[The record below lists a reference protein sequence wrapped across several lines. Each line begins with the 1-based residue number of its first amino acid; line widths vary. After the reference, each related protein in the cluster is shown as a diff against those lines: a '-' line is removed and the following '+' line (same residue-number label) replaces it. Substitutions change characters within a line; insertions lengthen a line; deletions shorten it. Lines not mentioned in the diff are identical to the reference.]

1 MMGGTRAVLDRSPS
15 GALALA
21 LAACADYDGAV
32 EAAAA
37 VACPVTLI
45 LAGRDR
51 MTPRPDAQ
59 SLIDALS
66 DPTVVELPETGHMA
80 MIEEPDVVRKAIVD
94 HLARC

>member
-15 GALALA
+15 GALGQA
-21 LAACADYDGAV
+21 LAASADYDGAV

-45 LAGRDR
+45 LAGQDR
-51 MTPRPDAQ
+51 MTPRPGAQ

-66 DPTVVELPETGHMA
+66 DPTVVELSEAGHMA